1 MTDDLTMKIAVAL
14 LSKVVGVGYQARGYM
29 NAGDA
34 YDLAESVAA
43 VVNAHNTVETV
54 EELDELPVG
63 SVILWT
69 WRTGRTL
76 SAERINYDR
85 TAWSEGSRNQ
95 FAESLERGTATCVV
109 LYRPTTSGD
118 ADV

>member
-29 NAGDA
+29 NVGDA

-43 VVNAHNTVETV
+43 VVNAHNTVETLPEL
-54 EELDELPVG
+54 EELPDGTVYLDAHGKAGQIARGREHHSALPVNRYAIFLYR
-63 SVILWT
+63 V
-69 WRTGRTL
+69 
-76 SAERINYDR
+76 
-85 TAWSEGSRNQ
+85 
-95 FAESLERGTATCVV
+95 SLPATV